1 MAHHS
6 PRRAS
11 RGEATPSSSPWS
23 ALLQENLNADD
34 VSSFLNSAIARKEA
48 ALLRSHDNVG
58 HLAGGSPMRTA
69 GGRSSARPTPTSR
82 PSHQPR
88 ERHVRHDHHVIYE
101 RPDSRESSRP
111 GSPTYDDRRHAT
123 SPSAARAHQH
133 YAETRLAVAA
143 DAAAGH
149 AAAAAEAAQVL
160 ATQRIVESQRS
171 TAQWQQWVLKAQQ
184 AEAAAREESRRLS
197 AQLERAAA
205 RHAEEFAAATRAR
218 EELRG
223 QLELRQFALQHMTE
237 ARDASQLRAERA
249 EAELAAATARHAEQM
264 SVAEAET
271 HRQRSIAAEAQ
282 ATAHAAIEQARAQA
296 ERAERAEI
304 HAAAAE
310 RTCATLRLAVDSLQR
325 AKDNLQVERDAA
337 LQNAA
342 NERNRG
348 SVERALMR
356 KYVHEIEARIP
367 ELIGICE
374 AKERECERVESAVT
388 AQILRI
394 ENAAERQ
401 RLQSERTVGQLRG
414 HVAELEG
421 AILEQQVA
429 HEREREQLHLAHQ
442 AALDEVREQLALAEA
457 QNGLL
462 RQQTQALS
470 EVAQHLQVEVA
481 TTLSSFAVVEAELR
495 DTEGALD
502 EAGAAAAAAV
512 AKELEYAAA
521 LDEVKL
527 EYREV
532 QSQLGWLEA
541 CARDAAGACR
551 PLLAH
556 RDAGEVLSLLDADAA
571 YADERLRWQA
581 ALAELHRTVHELI
594 DAYCWLSGDL
604 QQQLSASPLAGEAA
618 APAAELQADLVA
630 QIEAAQRTLPI
641 AFAPSAAFE
650 RCRGALLD
658 AIHAQG
664 QLASQSV
671 SHLISC
677 AADAEAMAS
686 LQARQ
691 QRAQHA
697 SQITMLIS
705 SEVTNCDALA
715 RDLAGV
721 EQSLAE
727 RAEAS
732 TSHKTG
738 LKTMNR
744 ELSEIEAALVS
755 EAALHTA
762 AVGEGERLQAACAA
776 ALDESQA
783 SRAQL
788 LEASSALTSAEELAA
803 RLEKSVQQKGLEGE
817 TSVSEMQKAVRHAE
831 EAQRERADTAAAAHA
846 TILATVQERRS
857 EGSLLRYEIA
867 HLEAELAGVAA
878 ELAAAHALC
887 GARESQ
893 RDEARGAAAAAA
905 AETAQLEHA
914 LDSVRAALDEARED
928 TRLAR
933 ESAERQAGETVS
945 WAARAQAVQALGD
958 ANARAAASENAALVD
973 GLAELDDAVRRA
985 SDAKSRAVVENGLL
999 VRALL
1004 EDEEAR
1010 SDLKANVLALQ
1021 LRLDKERL
1029 EEDRDRL
1036 ARANARASQQA
1047 AQQAALAKEL
1057 RSLQRHLLG
1066 GPLPPQGLHRLT
1078 NLQKPAGYGTPYY
1091 DAALDTAPTTEH
1103 AAHEDGELWASLLG
1117 SGAPYTGAF
1126 AHDETDSQGG
1136 YASRGDASE
1145 ATDAPPREAFIPPP
1159 LPRPSPRVSS
1169 GALAQ
1174 APAAGLDEAGLVMA
1188 ARIGLNVAGLASA
1201 SGTLAALNEAVFAT
1215 PATAA
1220 RGAAS
1225 VSRSSLTRGGGM
1237 IRPGH

>member
-69 GGRSSARPTPTSR
+69 GGRASARPTPTSR

-88 ERHVRHDHHVIYE
+88 DRNVRHDHHVIYE

-123 SPSAARAHQH
+123 SPSVARAHQH

-143 DAAAGH
+143 D

-223 QLELRQFALQHMTE
+223 QLELRQFALHHMTE
-237 ARDASQLRAERA
+237 ARDAAQLRAERA

-264 SVAEAET
+264 SAAEAET

-325 AKDNLQVERDAA
+325 AKDNLQLERDAA

-348 SVERALMR
+348 SVERAVLR
-356 KYVHEIEARIP
+356 KYVHEIESRIP

-394 ENAAERQ
+394 ETAAERQ
-401 RLQSERTVGQLRG
+401 KLQSERTVGQLRG

-521 LDEVKL
+521 LDEVRL
-527 EYREV
+527 EYREM
-532 QSQLGWLEA
+532 QSQLGWLDA

-581 ALAELHRTVHELI
+581 ALAELHRTVHELV

-604 QQQLSASPLAGEAA
+604 QQQLSASSLAGEAA

-630 QIEAAQRTLPI
+630 QIEAAQKALPI

-658 AIHAQG
+658 AVHAQG
-664 QLASQSV
+664 QLASQTV
-671 SHLISC
+671 AHLISC
-677 AADAEAMAS
+677 AADAEAMAN

-721 EQSLAE
+721 ERSLAE

-744 ELSEIEAALVS
+744 ELSETEAALVS

-788 LEASSALTSAEELAA
+788 LEASSALASAEEHAT
-803 RLEKSVQQKGLEGE
+803 RLERSMQQKGLEGE
-817 TSVSEMQKAVRHAE
+817 TSVSEMQKAVRQAE

-846 TILATVQERRS
+846 TILATVLERRS
-857 EGSLLRYEIA
+857 ESSLLRNEIV
-867 HLEAELAGVAA
+867 HLEAELAAAAA

-914 LDSVRAALDEARED
+914 LESVRAALDEARED
-928 TRLAR
+928 AQHAR

-958 ANARAAASENAALVD
+958 ANARVAASENAALID

-1010 SDLKANVLALQ
+1010 TVLKANVLALQ

-1066 GPLPPQGLHRLT
+1066 GPPTPQLTNLHQLT
-1078 NLQKPAGYGTPYY
+1078 NLQRPAGYGTPYY

-1136 YASRGDASE
+1136 YGSRGDASE
-1145 ATDAPPREAFIPPP
+1145 ATDAPPIPPP

-1169 GALAQ
+1169 GAPAQ
-1174 APAAGLDEAGLVMA
+1174 APPAGLDEAGLAMA
-1188 ARIGLNVAGLASA
+1188 ARIGFNVAGLASA

-1215 PATAA
+1215 PATAS